1 MNPTLQRAVQKKIS
15 VLMLYCW
22 GKSHWRLTNVQ
33 RKHEKINLAENVL
46 SEGPR
51 RSSAA
56 GWCRRG
62 NHRGNPWKR
71 WLKAPLSIPSVIFSL
86 LLTCEE
92 LGPLPSPRASNAR
105 QHYSWCTPTTLS
117 HLSRSWVVRK

>member
-1 MNPTLQRAVQKKIS
+1 MKKSTLQRMSS
-15 VLMLYCW
+15 V
-22 GKSHWRLTNVQ
+22 
-33 RKHEKINLAENVL
+33 
-46 SEGPR
+46 
-51 RSSAA
+51 
-56 GWCRRG
+56 RG
-62 NHRGNPWKR
+62 HGEAQQLGGVGGETTMEILGKR
-71 WLKAPLSIPSVIFSL
+71 WLKALLSVPSVIFSL